1 MMNMN
6 KISILALA
14 SLVLAGA
21 AFATQVA
28 GKQEPAKA
36 PEVKKEAAAAELG
49 KAAPAFTLK
58 DLAGKD
64 VSLADYKG
72 KIVVL
77 EWFQPGCPYC
87 QKGYDEGGNCRTT
100 AERLSKDGVVYLLVN
115 SSNADDANAKID
127 ANVEFFKSRKI
138 SHTVLMDTDGR
149 VGHAYGAKSTP
160 HCFVIDTKGN
170 LAYRGAIDN
179 ALEKD
184 AKEKVNYVA
193 NAVAE
198 LKAGKAVTKA
208 ETRSYGCGVKYKEAK
223 P

>member
-6 KISILALA
+6 KISI
-14 SLVLAGA
+14 LVLAGA

-28 GKQEPAKA
+28 CKQEPAKA

-49 KAAPAFTLK
+49 KAPPAFTLK

-64 VSLADYKG
+64 ISLADYKG

-77 EWFQPGCPYC
+77 EWFQPSCPFC
-87 QKGYDEGGNCRTT
+87 IGGYKEDGACRTT
-100 AERLSKDGVVYLLVN
+100 SERLQKDGVVWLLVN
-115 SSNADDANAKID
+115 STNADMPDSKVD
-127 ANVEFFKSRKI
+127 ANVEFFKSRKL

-179 ALEKD
+179 AQERD

-198 LKAGKAVTKA
+198 LKASKPVTKA
-208 ETRSYGCGVKYKEAK
+208 DTRSYGCSVKYKDAK